1 MLTRARNM
9 VKLPNV
15 KLDKSQLDQVE
26 NISRMINVG
35 KPTQEVSKEW
45 RKFIEESRHARMT
58 SILPVSMEDFKD
70 KIDEIIEYLIL
81 SKWNDKLNSMGEDTQ
96 LENVDLQNRLQKQ
109 QQTMQTT
116 SNMSKMLHD
125 TAMAIIKKMN

>member
-1 MLTRARNM
+1 
-9 VKLPNV
+9 
-15 KLDKSQLDQVE
+15 
-26 NISRMINVG
+26 
-35 KPTQEVSKEW
+35 
-45 RKFIEESRHARMT
+45 
-58 SILPVSMEDFKD
+58 MEDFKD